1 MKTIAI
7 GSILAIFAVMA
18 TVPAFAD
25 HVTVDVTIPAGS
37 ATPGCEST
45 NECYIDAEVTIDAGS
60 EVVWSNEDSASHTV
74 TSGDPKNGP
83 DGIFDSGLFLS
94 GQTFSHM
101 FEEEGEFPYF
111 CLVHPWMQGAVI
123 VQAAGEEHT
132 DEEHTDEES
141 TDEEHDHGAH
151 GAMVMSQDGSVMIH
165 IDSDEPAEGVEA
177 IVSVEFV
184 DADGNPIE
192 HVNFE
197 ITATQDGNEILAETA
212 QHAHSGVTE
221 LTTAEL
227 GSDSPLD
234 VQVTILGIGLPDD
247 EANWTGP
254 KGEAV
259 SAQVVPEFGPLAMII
274 LAAAIV
280 SIVAVSARS
289 KVIPRL

>member
-18 TVPAFAD
+18 TAPAFAD
-25 HVTVDVTIPAGS
+25 HVTVEVAVPAGS

-111 CLVHPWMQGAVI
+111 CLVHPWMQGTVI

-132 DEEHTDEES
+132 DEEHTDEEA
-141 TDEEHDHGAH
+141 DGEHSHDTH

-177 IVSVEFV
+177 MVSVEFV

-212 QHAHSGVTE
+212 QHVHSGVTE
-221 LTTAEL
+221 FTTAEL

>member
-18 TVPAFAD
+18 TAPAFAD
-25 HVTVDVTIPAGS
+25 HVTVEVAVPAGS

-111 CLVHPWMQGAVI
+111 CLVHPWMQGTVI

-141 TDEEHDHGAH
+141 TDEEHDHDAH

-177 IVSVEFV
+177 MVSVEFV

-212 QHAHSGVTE
+212 QHVHSGVTE
-221 LTTAEL
+221 FTTAEL

-254 KGEAV
+254 KGEVV
-259 SAQVVPEFGPLAMII
+259 SAQVVPESTAWLALELWQSLSFLEKLDFAFPDQPL
-274 LAAAIV
+274 
-280 SIVAVSARS
+280 
-289 KVIPRL
+289 